1 MKTAENIIDKEILN
15 KYRGLLRACRGMLR
29 EGEVKIIRKAFDL
42 ALKAHHK
49 QKRDSGEPYIFHS
62 IQVARIVVE
71 DLGLSTT
78 SVVAALIHETVKE
91 KAATIETITKEFGSQ
106 VANIVNGLTKISEIP
121 TNDPSRQA
129 ENFRKLILTF
139 STDIRVIFIK
149 LADRLENMR
158 NLDQA
163 SRDKQFKL
171 ATETFY
177 LYAPL
182 AHRMG
187 FYNIKSELEDLSLK
201 YTEPQTYN
209 LIQHKLKNTTTVR
222 NKFIREFTEPI
233 RQQLEQAKM
242 NFEIR
247 SRTKSVYSIRNKMKK
262 QNAEFEEIFDL
273 FAIRIILKSN
283 VKNEKAE
290 CWKVYSMVTDLYQ
303 PNPERLRDWI
313 SVPKANGY
321 ESLHTTVMGPGGK
334 FVEVQIRT
342 ERMDEV
348 AEKGLAAHWKYK
360 GQKTENVTDQWLNRV
375 REILETPDL
384 DSAEL
389 LESFKMNLYDQE
401 IFVFTPKGDL
411 KRFPAGATVLDFAF
425 DIHTNIGSQCTGA
438 KVNNKN
444 VTIKHVL
451 KSGDQVSILI
461 SKNQK
466 PKLDWLNHVVTSK
479 AKTKIK
485 QTLKE
490 EKLKDAEEGKEIL
503 MRRLKN
509 WKLEFGDVNQQKVLK
524 HFKLKTAT
532 DLYYMLGVG
541 KIEPSQIKDF
551 ILAQELAE
559 KAEALPAVEAL
570 QQAPEKIRKITED
583 ILIID
588 DKLGNVQ
595 YKFAKCCNPVFGDPI
610 FGFVSIREGIKIH
623 RTNCPNARQIF
634 SKYGYRV
641 VKTKWSGYKEGT
653 SFLAMIRISGLDDV
667 GLINRISDLISKEM
681 KMNMRSINLDA
692 KDGVFS
698 GYIRVQ
704 VDNSSQIDY
713 LLNKVLK
720 IKGVLKASRFDSDSN
735 S

>member
-1 MKTAENIIDKEILN
+1 
-15 KYRGLLRACRGMLR
+15 
-29 EGEVKIIRKAFDL
+29 
-42 ALKAHHK
+42 
-49 QKRDSGEPYIFHS
+49 
-62 IQVARIVVE
+62 
-71 DLGLSTT
+71 
-78 SVVAALIHETVKE
+78 
-91 KAATIETITKEFGSQ
+91 
-106 VANIVNGLTKISEIP
+106 
-121 TNDPSRQA
+121 
-129 ENFRKLILTF
+129 
-139 STDIRVIFIK
+139 
-149 LADRLENMR
+149 
-158 NLDQA
+158 
-163 SRDKQFKL
+163 
-171 ATETFY
+171 
-177 LYAPL
+177 
-182 AHRMG
+182 
-187 FYNIKSELEDLSLK
+187 
-201 YTEPQTYN
+201 
-209 LIQHKLKNTTTVR
+209 
-222 NKFIREFTEPI
+222 
-233 RQQLEQAKM
+233 
-242 NFEIR
+242 
-247 SRTKSVYSIRNKMKK
+247 
-262 QNAEFEEIFDL
+262 
-273 FAIRIILKSN
+273 
-283 VKNEKAE
+283 
-290 CWKVYSMVTDLYQ
+290 
-303 PNPERLRDWI
+303 
-313 SVPKANGY
+313 
-321 ESLHTTVMGPGGK
+321 MGPGGK

-360 GQKTENVTDQWLNRV
+360 GQKTENIIDQWLNRV

-389 LESFKMNLYDQE
+389 IDSFKMNLYDQE

-411 KRFPAGATVLDFAF
+411 KRFPVGASVLDFAF

-451 KSGDQVSILI
+451 KSGDQVSILT
-461 SKNQK
+461 SKNQR
-466 PKLDWLNHVVTSK
+466 PKLDWLNHVITSK

-490 EKLKDAEEGKEIL
+490 EKLKDAEAGKEIL

-532 DLYYMLGVG
+532 DLYYMLGAG
-541 KIEPSQIKDF
+541 KIEPSQIKEF

-559 KAEALPAVEAL
+559 KESLPAVETV
-570 QQAPEKIRKITED
+570 QQAPEKTTKIAED
-583 ILIID
+583 ILIVD
-588 DKLGNVQ
+588 DNLGNVQ

-653 SFLAMIRISGLDDV
+653 SFLAMIRISGVDDV

-692 KDGVFS
+692 KDGMFS

-713 LLNKVLK
+713 LLNKILK
-720 IKGVLKASRFDSDSN
+720 IKGVMKATRFDSSSN